1 MVGTLSSIPCRGTGL
16 HALLC
21 RGALIASLAAAG
33 CANTHEAQRQEAAMR
48 AANAA
53 AVARERAVEVEDDGM
68 PAQVAPRRRPASE
81 ADDPREPF
89 SPNYGRAQPVQRVG
103 DATPMSGHR
112 G

>member
-1 MVGTLSSIPCRGTGL
+1 MRALSSILCRGTGL
-16 HALLC
+16 HALMF
-21 RGALIASLAAAG
+21 RGVLIASLAAAG
-33 CANTHEAQRQEAAMR
+33 CANTGQAQREAAAIR

-53 AVARERAVEVEDDGM
+53 MAARERAVEVEDDGM

-89 SPNYGRAQPVQRVG
+89 SPNYGRAQPAQRVG
-103 DATPMSGHR
+103 DATPVSGHR